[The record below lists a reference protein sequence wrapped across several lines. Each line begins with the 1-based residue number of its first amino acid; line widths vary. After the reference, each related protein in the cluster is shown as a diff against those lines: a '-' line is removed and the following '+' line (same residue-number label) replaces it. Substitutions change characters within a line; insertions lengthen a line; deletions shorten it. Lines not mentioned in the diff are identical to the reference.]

1 MADTTTQ
8 VGTKLSQI
16 DGWQIAQGLWVIL
29 TGFLVWAGRRAMNR
43 LDELEDRAVMK
54 EDFDKAIADIRSERS
69 KMHEENKEILGR
81 IEDKI
86 DIGAQATLV
95 EKVRYLEDRVA
106 NHDSYVRVID
116 VLRSRVDQLDRR
128 RDG

>member
-1 MADTTTQ
+1 VADTTTQ